1 MGGGESKYVQD
12 QERFVRANIDNY
24 KKVLPEHLSKS
35 QIAGK
40 LRQLY
45 ANSDCCSDNKNSY
58 ILSHTWVE
66 AKKKYH
72 LHMLVLMNKKDI
84 DDIINFLFMKKMIYI

>member
-12 QERFVRANIDNY
+12 QERFVRVNIDNY

-66 AKKKYH
+66 AKKKVSPTYASIDEQKGYRRYH
-72 LHMLVLMNKKDI
+72 
-84 DDIINFLFMKKMIYI
+84 